1 MKLFLITLT
10 LAMPSC
16 ISTVPLT
23 LSGSY
28 ILPGGKGVVAI
39 SIPLYRKPTLP
50 QPQQTEEPEAEL
62 FPVNQK

>member
-1 MKLFLITLT
+1 MKIALVTIT

-23 LSGSY
+23 LSGQY

-39 SIPLYRKPTLP
+39 SIPLRPSLP
-50 QPQQTEEPEAEL
+50 QPQQTTEPEAEL
-62 FPVNQK
+62 FPEAQK

>member
-1 MKLFLITLT
+1 MKLTLVT
-10 LAMPSC
+10 LALAMPSC

-39 SIPLYRKPTLP
+39 SIPFRPALP
-50 QPQQTEEPEAEL
+50 QPQQTQEPQAEL
-62 FPVNQK
+62 FPEVTK

>member
-1 MKLFLITLT
+1 MKLFLVTLT

-23 LSGSY
+23 LSGQY

-39 SIPLYRKPTLP
+39 SIPLRPALP
-50 QPQQTEEPEAEL
+50 QPQQTTEPEAEL
-62 FPVNQK
+62 FPVNHK

>member
-1 MKLFLITLT
+1 MKLALVTIT

-28 ILPGGKGVVAI
+28 TIPGGKGVVAI
-39 SIPLYRKPTLP
+39 SIPLRPA
-50 QPQQTEEPEAEL
+50 PQQPHEPKAEL
-62 FPVNQK
+62 FPEATK

>member
-1 MKLFLITLT
+1 MKIALVTLT

-23 LSGSY
+23 LSGQY

-39 SIPLYRKPTLP
+39 SIPLRPALP
-50 QPQQTEEPEAEL
+50 QPQQEAEPESEL
-62 FPVNQK
+62 FPEASK

>member
-1 MKLFLITLT
+1 MKLALVTIN

-16 ISTVPLT
+16 ISTVPMT

-39 SIPLYRKPTLP
+39 SIPLRPALP
-50 QPQQTEEPEAEL
+50 QPQQVTEPRAEL
-62 FPVNQK
+62 FPEATK

>member
-1 MKLFLITLT
+1 MRIALVTLT

-39 SIPLYRKPTLP
+39 SIPLRPALP
-50 QPQQTEEPEAEL
+50 QPQQTDEPEAEL

>member
-1 MKLFLITLT
+1 MKLALVTLM

-39 SIPLYRKPTLP
+39 SIPLRPLP
-50 QPQQTEEPEAEL
+50 QPQQVTEPEAEL
-62 FPVNQK
+62 FPEATK

>member
-1 MKLFLITLT
+1 MKISLITLT

-16 ISTVPLT
+16 VSTVPLT
-23 LSGSY
+23 LSGQY

-39 SIPLYRKPTLP
+39 SIPLRPALP
-50 QPQQTEEPEAEL
+50 QPQQAEEPEAEL

>member
-1 MKLFLITLT
+1 MKIA
-10 LAMPSC
+10 LAIVAMCIPSC

-23 LSGSY
+23 LSGQY

-39 SIPLYRKPTLP
+39 SIPLRPALP

>member
-1 MKLFLITLT
+1 MKLALVTLT

-28 ILPGGKGVVAI
+28 ILPGGKGVVSI
-39 SIPLYRKPTLP
+39 SIPLRPALP
-50 QPQQTEEPEAEL
+50 QPQQATEPEAEL
-62 FPVNQK
+62 FPEATK

>member
-1 MKLFLITLT
+1 MKLALITLT

-39 SIPLYRKPTLP
+39 SIPLRPALP
-50 QPQQTEEPEAEL
+50 QPQQTTEPEAEL
-62 FPVNQK
+62 FPEATK

>member
-1 MKLFLITLT
+1 MKLFLVTIT

-23 LSGSY
+23 LSGQY

-39 SIPLYRKPTLP
+39 SIPLRPALP
-50 QPQQTEEPEAEL
+50 QPQQVTEPQAEL
-62 FPVNQK
+62 FPEVTK

>member
-1 MKLFLITLT
+1 MKLALATIT
-10 LAMPSC
+10 LAMASC

-39 SIPLYRKPTLP
+39 SIPLRPALP
-50 QPQQTEEPEAEL
+50 QPQQVTEPQAEL
-62 FPVNQK
+62 FPEVQK

>member
-1 MKLFLITLT
+1 MKLALITVT

-23 LSGSY
+23 LSGQY

-39 SIPLYRKPTLP
+39 SIPLRPALP
-50 QPQQTEEPEAEL
+50 QPQQVTEPEAEL
-62 FPVNQK
+62 FPEVQK

>member
-1 MKLFLITLT
+1 MKLALVTIT

-28 ILPGGKGVVAI
+28 TIPGGKGVVAI
-39 SIPLYRKPTLP
+39 SIPLRPALP
-50 QPQQTEEPEAEL
+50 QPQQVTEPKAEL
-62 FPVNQK
+62 FPEVTK

>member
-1 MKLFLITLT
+1 MKLALVTIT

-28 ILPGGKGVVAI
+28 ILPGGKGVVSI
-39 SIPLYRKPTLP
+39 NIPLRPLP
-50 QPQQTEEPEAEL
+50 QQVTEPEAEL
-62 FPVNQK
+62 FPEATK

>member
-1 MKLFLITLT
+1 MKLALITIT

-23 LSGSY
+23 LSGQY

-39 SIPLYRKPTLP
+39 SIPLRPALP
-50 QPQQTEEPEAEL
+50 QPQQVTEPEAEL
-62 FPVNQK
+62 FPEATK

>member
-1 MKLFLITLT
+1 MKLALVTLT

-39 SIPLYRKPTLP
+39 SIPLRPALP
-50 QPQQTEEPEAEL
+50 QPQQTKEPEAEL